1 MTTHGSGYGENKKG
15 VRDLFGVW
23 TVGRSMYNT
32 YRGRREREDGRRG
45 TAYISYD
52 CTGRNW
58 VKCRGTPIHGQTEE
72 KDSPTTFGHFG
83 ESMPCTDGYLVNFF
97 HAEERKKA
105 PGEQADI
112 GREKGGPWTDYP
124 SRPSSSSSSS
134 SSDTEEGEKRGRSEE
149 KKWGRGTQ
157 LEKKGTKKP
166 TATMLHGSE
175 ENPHF
180 HFVSHFNFFFEK
192 SFPHFP
198 LPGNGRA

>member
-1 MTTHGSGYGENKKG
+1 MDQDMGGAGG
-15 VRDLFGVW
+15 
-23 TVGRSMYNT
+23 
-32 YRGRREREDGRRG
+32 RGREQKGGEGSIRGLGGR
-45 TAYISYD
+45 TEHVQYIQGGEKGGMEGEEPLTLAMIAPEGIGSSA
-52 CTGRNW
+52 G
-58 VKCRGTPIHGQTEE
+58 GPPIHGQTEE

-112 GREKGGPWTDYP
+112 GREKAGPWTDYP

-134 SSDTEEGEKRGRSEE
+134 DTEGEKRGRSEE

-157 LEKKGTKKP
+157 LEKKRDKKP
-166 TATMLHGSE
+166 TATMLE
-175 ENPHF
+175 KRNPSLPF
-180 HFVSHFNFFFEK
+180 CFPLQLFFFEK

>member
-1 MTTHGSGYGENKKG
+1 M
-15 VRDLFGVW
+15 
-23 TVGRSMYNT
+23 
-32 YRGRREREDGRRG
+32 DGR
-45 TAYISYD
+45 AEHVQYIQGGEKGGMEGEEPLTLAMIAPEGIGSSA
-52 CTGRNW
+52 G
-58 VKCRGTPIHGQTEE
+58 GPPIHGQTEE

-83 ESMPCTDGYLVNFF
+83 ESMPCTNGCLVNFF

-149 KKWGRGTQ
+149 KKWGRGTHQ
-157 LEKKGTKKP
+157 EKKGTKKP
-166 TATMLHGSE
+166 TATMLGVKKPLTSILF
-175 ENPHF
+175 PT
-180 HFVSHFNFFFEK
+180 STLFFEK